1 MGSSAGGDEKL
12 AMRLGVAAQSS
23 CGHAITAARRR
34 RRPIGRRV
42 QNARSGKV
50 KTWNAVIAA
59 HHRQASLT
67 RLEGFELLHTSS
79 RSSRSSQVRIVS
91 TPVAAAQASCADYS
105 TRDQQEL
112 WPTEPLSAD

>member
-50 KTWNAVIAA
+50 NLERGYRAA

-67 RLEGFELLHTSS
+67 RLEVFELVHTFA
-79 RSSRSSQVRIVS
+79 RSSRSSQADIVS
-91 TPVAAAQASCADYS
+91 TPAAAAQASCADYS